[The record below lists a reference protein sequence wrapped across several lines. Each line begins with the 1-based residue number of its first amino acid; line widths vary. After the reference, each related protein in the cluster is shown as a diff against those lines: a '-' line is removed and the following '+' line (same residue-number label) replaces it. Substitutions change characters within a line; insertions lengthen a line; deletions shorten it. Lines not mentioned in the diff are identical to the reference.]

1 MTAPDT
7 IGPDAMCPGTRDPG
21 FAATGD
27 VPPEA
32 YAAALA
38 GFDAMTV
45 HRLAALLRHHEPA
58 HAWAVACGEVPV
70 GGLVGRVLADREVRA
85 AWARSAALRPPQ
97 QVWDDLQRTGTITL
111 VIGGAGYPA
120 ILANDQLAPPVLFA
134 RGDLSL
140 LGGRRV
146 AIVGTRNAT
155 ASGRATARDI
165 AADLAA
171 SGVHVVSGLARG
183 IDGVAH
189 GAVIAAEAPGRPV
202 AVVASGPDVVY
213 PAEHRALWE
222 GVCNCGL
229 LLSEVPPGIGPVAYR
244 FPLRNRIIA
253 ALSEVVVVV
262 ESRERG
268 GSLSTA
274 AEALD
279 RGIPLAAVPGPPT
292 NRAAAGTNNLLRDGA
307 SPVMDAG
314 DVLALLSLDHRRAV
328 PAPDLRPRPRPDDV
342 VVYDALR
349 DGPRTIDG
357 IALVCALPLVEAAMR
372 LARLEHQGWVG
383 GTDGWYELIGSP
395 LR

>member
-1 MTAPDT
+1 MTTD
-7 IGPDAMCPGTRDPG
+7 I
-21 FAATGD
+21 
-27 VPPEA
+27 PPEA

-38 GFDAMTV
+38 GFEAMTV
-45 HRLAALLRHHEPA
+45 HRLAALLRHHEPVD
-58 HAWAVACGEVPV
+58 AWAVVCGEVPVGAV
-70 GGLVGRVLADREVRA
+70 GGLVGRVLADRDVRA
-85 AWARSAALRPPQ
+85 AWIRSAAARPPHR
-97 QVWDDLQRTGTITL
+97 VWEELQHTGTTA
-111 VIGGAGYPA
+111 VVHGRAGYPA
-120 ILANDQLAPPVLFA
+120 LLADDLLAPPVLFA
-134 RGDLSL
+134 RGDLGL
-140 LGGRRV
+140 VAGRRV
-146 AIVGTRNAT
+146 AMVGTRNAT

-189 GAVIAAEAPGRPV
+189 GAVITAEAPGRPI

-229 LLSEVPPGIGPVAYR
+229 LLSEVPPGIGPAAYR

-253 ALSEVVVVV
+253 ALSEVVLVV

-307 SPVMDAG
+307 TPVVDAG
-314 DVLALLSLDHRRAV
+314 DVLVLLALDHRRAT
-328 PAPDLRPRPRPDDV
+328 PAIDLRARPRPDDI
-342 VVYDALR
+342 VVYDTLHHE
-349 DGPRTIDG
+349 PRTVDG
-357 IALVCALPLVEAAMR
+357 IALACGLPLVEAAMR

-383 GTDGWYELIGSP
+383 GTDGWYERIGSP